1 MICASAGKCVEVNLM
16 SKFIDSESKHFKLQM
31 LAEGIYTA
39 LAADGG
45 AAICNAGLVD
55 LGGQVLVFDT
65 FLTPQA
71 AKDLRK
77 AAVKVFGRAPQIVIN
92 SHYHNDHTWGNQV
105 FAGEAQI
112 FSSTLTRDLIST
124 SGMEEYEWHT
134 AHAQQR
140 FEALQTA
147 EPDVGEGKQ
156 AENLLWLGYYAGLVE
171 ALPHLILCKA
181 DVTFNRALEIHGT
194 RYTAKLITYEGAHT
208 GSDSILHIPEAGIIY
223 MSDLLFVGCHPYLG
237 DGDPDILL
245 NVLKEVCELN
255 ATCLVPGHGSVGT
268 IHDVKLLIEY
278 IDYCFEVAK
287 TQVKTGRMS
296 EAEIKAVKLDD
307 RFRNWIIPQFFQSN
321 IQFLCTRFGKKGG
334 G

>member
-1 MICASAGKCVEVNLM
+1 M

-39 LAADGG
+39 LATDGG

-55 LGGQVLVFDT
+55 LGGQILVFDT

-71 AKDLRK
+71 AKDLRE
-77 AAVKVFGRAPQIVIN
+77 AAVKLFGRAPQIVIN

-105 FAGEAQI
+105 FVGEAQI

-140 FEALQTA
+140 LEALQAA
-147 EPDVGEGKQ
+147 EPDGGEVKQ
-156 AENLLWLGYYAGLVE
+156 EENLLWLGYYAGLVE
-171 ALPHLILCKA
+171 ALPHLTICKA
-181 DVTFNRALEIHGT
+181 DITFNHSLEIHGT
-194 RYTAKLITYEGAHT
+194 RYTANVITYEGAHT

-237 DGDPDILL
+237 DGDPEILL

-255 ATCLVPGHGSVGT
+255 ATCLVPGHGYVGT
-268 IHDVKLLIEY
+268 TQDVKLLIEY
-278 IDYCFEVAK
+278 IEYCFEVAK
-287 TQVKTGRMS
+287 TQVNTGS
-296 EAEIKAVKLDD
+296 TNESEIKALEIDT
-307 RFRNWIIPQFFQSN
+307 RFRHWIIPQFFQNN
-321 IQFLCTRFGKKGG
+321 IEFLCKQLGETGRD
-334 G
+334 